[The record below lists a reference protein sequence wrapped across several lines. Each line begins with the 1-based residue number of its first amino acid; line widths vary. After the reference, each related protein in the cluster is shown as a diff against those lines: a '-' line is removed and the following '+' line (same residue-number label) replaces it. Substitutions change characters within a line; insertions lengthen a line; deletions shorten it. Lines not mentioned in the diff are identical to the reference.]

1 MTGRVT
7 LGHRRR
13 GADGVTMVTRRT
25 VLATAAALAAL
36 PARSEPVTPLRVVG
50 DRLYLPAVVDG
61 VVVEALLDSAAE
73 TSIVDAAFA
82 ARLALRGGEA
92 VTARGTG
99 AATAAGTLVKGVTID
114 VAGLRLRPPAVAVID
129 LGDVARR
136 LGRGPLAVVLGRELF
151 DAGRLAIDIDAATL
165 AVVPRSA
172 TPPGVRLPLTA
183 RRGIETVPV
192 TIEGRDGHADFDLG
206 NGGTVLI
213 GAAFAARHGLPGDR
227 TTGVIPG
234 GGIGGGTTQTTFTLG
249 SFAIAGTRFSD
260 LPVAIDASPTASDAN
275 VGVRLLRRFAVTTD
289 FAARS
294 VWLEYRG

>member
-7 LGHRRR
+7 LGLRRR

-25 VLATAAALAAL
+25 LLASAAALAAL
-36 PARSEPVTPLRVVG
+36 PARSEPVTALRVVG

-61 VVVEALLDSAAE
+61 VAVEALLDSAAE

-136 LGRGPLAVVLGRELF
+136 LGRPLALVLGRELF
-151 DAGRLAIDIDAATL
+151 DAGRLGIDVDAATL
-165 AVVPRSA
+165 AVVPRAS
-172 TPPGVRLPLTA
+172 TPPGIRLPLTA

-213 GAAFAARHGLPGDR
+213 GAAFAAGHGLPGDR